1 MAHSKTLGR
10 SIAKSTAPRQVIGTA
25 IIDIGATGAPT
36 IRKSRGMNGF
46 AISRTS
52 AGLYALTGIGLAA
65 STIVFATIQT
75 ATGVD
80 LYAKVIALSATAGTA
95 TLQCLTATTATD
107 PASGAV
113 INLLFLMESDS

>member
-1 MAHSKTLGR
+1 MPHIKTL
-10 SIAKSTAPRQVIGTA
+10 AKGAAKCTAPRLALGTV

-36 IRKSRGMNGF
+36 IRKSRGMQGF

-52 AGLYALTGIGLAA
+52 AGLYALTGIPLSA
-65 STIVFATIQT
+65 STSVFVSLQT

-80 LYAKVIALSATAGTA
+80 LYGKIIALSSTAGTA
-95 TLQCLTATTATD
+95 TLQFLTTTTATD

-113 INLLFLMESDS
+113 VSLLFSMENDS